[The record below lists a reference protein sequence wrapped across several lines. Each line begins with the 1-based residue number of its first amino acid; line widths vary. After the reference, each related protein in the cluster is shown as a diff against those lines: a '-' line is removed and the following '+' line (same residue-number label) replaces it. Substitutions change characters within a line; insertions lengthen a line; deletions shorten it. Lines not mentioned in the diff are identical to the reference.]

1 MSARKL
7 SNSDVFQPVTVQ
19 ARTTRLEVPSNAVRI
34 HRNGIEFRTQ
44 APIPSWTEMTVG
56 LQTPADSRKVQFSG
70 VVVACNGNVHQGY
83 KVSMVF
89 TSVSPKAQARLSA
102 LAS

>member
-19 ARTTRLEVPSNAVRI
+19 ARTTRLEVPSNAVRV
-34 HRNGIEFRTQ
+34 HKNGIEFRSQT
-44 APIPSWTEMTVG
+44 PIPSWTEMTVG
-56 LQTPADSRKVQFSG
+56 LQTAADSRKVQFTG
-70 VVVACNGNVHQGY
+70 VIVACSGDPHQGY

-89 TSVSPKAQARLSA
+89 TSVSAKAHARLSA